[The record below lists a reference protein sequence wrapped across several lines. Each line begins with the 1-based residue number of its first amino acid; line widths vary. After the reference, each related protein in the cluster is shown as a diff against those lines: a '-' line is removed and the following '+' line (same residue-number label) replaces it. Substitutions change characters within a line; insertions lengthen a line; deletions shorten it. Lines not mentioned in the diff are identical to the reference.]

1 MSICTIL
8 KEFSPVLTG
17 KDYLMAS
24 DENLSNLEHFVYIIT
39 AIRNA
44 NNQHFFHEHKE
55 STNKIQDYKD
65 T

>member
-24 DENLSNLEHFVYIIT
+24 DANLSNLEHFVYYYHSHT
-39 AIRNA
+39 QCKQPA
-44 NNQHFFHEHKE
+44 FFHEHKE